1 MSTSGTTTTDT
12 LLDIDSEVRRLV
24 IEEGLTG
31 ASASSMTMYLYC

>member
-12 LLDIDSEVRRLV
+12 LLGLESEVRRLV
-24 IEEGLTG
+24 IDEALTG